1 MASVTVTLAQKSTPD
16 GDLLL
21 QATYTDT
28 NNQLDNLTVIKPI
41 NATPTLFVRD
51 PSTNTVL
58 FQETEPAGQT
68 TIVHTVNG
76 YKVQFDS
83 EGDLQVPYEFQFG

>member
-1 MASVTVTLAQKSTPD
+1 MASVTVTLAQKSTPA
-16 GDLLL
+16 GDILL

-28 NNQLDNLTVIKPI
+28 NNQLNNLTVVKPI
-41 NATPTLFVRD
+41 NATPALFVRD
-51 PSTNTVL
+51 PATNAIL

-68 TIVHTVNG
+68 TIVHPVNG

-83 EGDLQVPYEFQFG
+83 EGDLEVPYEFQFG